1 MKTLKDQLVG
11 LDPKFKY
18 RGLNQTRIETFSDAV
33 FAFAFTLV
41 VLSSSVPETFTELKA
56 SLREII
62 PFLICIVLIIVIWY
76 QHYIFFL
83 RYGLQNTRTV
93 VINTFLLF
101 LLLIYVYPL
110 KFLAT
115 FLFELYAGFITG
127 DQSSF
132 QESYAQD
139 MDGNF
144 LMTSYGLGAMLI
156 FLTIALLY
164 KHALK
169 KREELVLDEYEV
181 FATKT
186 SFIHNLLMAA
196 IPFLSSLISIFE
208 IFGDSPINVVVAGF
222 TYMLYMPVMFG
233 YGWIV
238 KKKLR
243 KLDF

>member
-1 MKTLKDQLVG
+1 MLKDQLVG

-83 RYGLQNTRTV
+83 RYGLQNTKTV

-164 KHALK
+164 KHAIN
-169 KREELVLDEYEV
+169 KREELDLDEYEV

-186 SFIHNLLMAA
+186 SYKHNLLMAT
-196 IPFLSSLISIFE
+196 IPFLLSLIHI
-208 IFGDSPINVVVAGF
+208 
-222 TYMLYMPVMFG
+222 
-233 YGWIV
+233 
-238 KKKLR
+238 
-243 KLDF
+243 